1 MERFTRPVV
10 EALKAL
16 GLQAEASGRNDI
28 LVEGRKVSGTAQRIV
43 KGRILHHGTLL
54 FDANPS
60 MVAGAL
66 RVDPEKFRSKSTKS
80 VRSRIGNIRDFLQQ
94 DMNLPVFWTFLKE
107 QLAGSGMVTGAL
119 MPQELEAVE
128 ALKHKKYD
136 QWDWN
141 FGRSPQ
147 YDMTNKRYWDGGCL
161 EVRICVAD
169 GSIQDIVFY
178 GDFLAVRPLDEV
190 EAALRGCRF
199 RREDVAWVL
208 DRFPITAYF
217 GGIRKE
223 EILDTMFYITEANQ

>member
-1 MERFTRPVV
+1 
-10 EALKAL
+10 
-16 GLQAEASGRNDI
+16 
-28 LVEGRKVSGTAQRIV
+28 
-43 KGRILHHGTLL
+43 
-54 FDANPS
+54 
-60 MVAGAL
+60 
-66 RVDPEKFRSKSTKS
+66 
-80 VRSRIGNIRDFLQQ
+80 
-94 DMNLPVFWTFLKE
+94 
-107 QLAGSGMVTGAL
+107 

-169 GSIQDIVFY
+169 GRIQDIVFY